1 MIRVSDEET
10 QQALLQENPW
20 WEELGGILPPR
31 FQAVEPRLFL
41 PDFHKLVTAQTPRRE
56 VILLGP
62 RRVGK
67 TFLIH
72 HSIAQLIAEGVDPL
86 NILYL
91 SIDNPLYVGLSLEQL
106 LAHYQSKT
114 GVPWRQKTCYIF
126 FDEIQ
131 YLKDWEVHLKSLH
144 DAGTPTRFIAS
155 GSANAALNRG
165 SKESGAGRFTDFLL
179 PPLTFVEYL
188 NFRNQEKLVEGDAD
202 GFFSPDIDALNEE
215 LIRYLNFGGYPE
227 IALLNDAEEHTARYM
242 RSDIIDKVLL
252 RDLPS
257 LYGISDGRELNRLF
271 TMLAFNSA
279 HELSLNDLSKDS
291 AVTKT
296 TLRRYLEY
304 LEAAFLIRPIMRVD
318 QSAKRFQREGAYK
331 LYLTN
336 PSLRT
341 GLFAPITATSEHLGS
356 AVETGIFAQRFHN
369 AHENLHYARWKS
381 GQKQPEIDLVEL
393 DPAMRVREVVEIKF
407 TDRVVK
413 QTNTWK
419 PWTNFCR
426 KNNAAHLLITTRTED
441 GIAEQDG
448 VQIRFEPS
456 ALYCYRL
463 GAANFN
469 SRQ

>member
-10 QQALLQENPW
+10 QQALHQENPW

-31 FQAVEPRLFL
+31 FQSVQPRLFL
-41 PDFHKLVTAQTPRRE
+41 PAFHQLLTKKAPRRE

-86 NILYL
+86 QILYL
-91 SIDNPLYVGLSLEQL
+91 SIDNPLYVGRSLEQL
-106 LAHYQSKT
+106 LSHYQNKT
-114 GVPWRQKTCYIF
+114 GVEWRKKACYIF

-144 DAGTPTRFIAS
+144 DSGTPTRFIAS

-179 PPLTFVEYL
+179 PPLTFTEYL
-188 NFRNQEKLVEGDAD
+188 AFRKRSGLVEGDSE
-202 GFFSPDIDALNEE
+202 GYFSPNIDELNTE

-227 IALLNDAEEHTARYM
+227 IALLTDAEEHTTRYM

-257 LYGISDGRELNRLF
+257 LYGISDVRELNRLF

-331 LYLTN
+331 IYLTN

-341 GLFAPITATSEHLGS
+341 GLFAPITPTSEHLGS
-356 AVETGIFAQRFHN
+356 AIETGIFAQRFHN
-369 AHENLHYARWKS
+369 SNENLHYARWKS
-381 GQKQPEIDLVEL
+381 GQRQPEIDLVEL
-393 DPAMRVREVVEIKF
+393 DPAMKVREVVEIKF
-407 TDRVVK
+407 TNRILK
-413 QTNTWK
+413 QPKTWT

-426 KNNAAHLLITTRTED
+426 KNNAKNLLITTKTEE
-441 GIAEQDG
+441 GTAEQDG
-448 VQIRFEPS
+448 VQITFEPS
-456 ALYCYRL
+456 ALYTYRL
-463 GAANFN
+463 GAASF
-469 SRQ
+469 